1 MNRVSVFAETFVRG
15 FKILV
20 RDIVCPIVGLYLVVR
35 LGQGTFNVAAIPVI
49 GGLASALIGIPYWS
63 RTDERKRGEADT
75 SDKEQKRRKQV
86 TISGSGI
93 RWGSDDDERTG
104 S

>member
-1 MNRVSVFAETFVRG
+1 MNRAPLVAEAFVRG

-20 RDIVCPIVGLYLVVR
+20 RDIACPVVGLYLVIR
-35 LGQGTFNVAAIPVI
+35 LGQGAFQVAAIPVI

-63 RTDERKRGEADT
+63 RSDERKRGQNGDG
-75 SDKEQKRRKQV
+75 QPRPRKKV
-86 TISGSGI
+86 TIDSRGI
-93 RWGSDDDERTG
+93 RWGDDDDGRAG